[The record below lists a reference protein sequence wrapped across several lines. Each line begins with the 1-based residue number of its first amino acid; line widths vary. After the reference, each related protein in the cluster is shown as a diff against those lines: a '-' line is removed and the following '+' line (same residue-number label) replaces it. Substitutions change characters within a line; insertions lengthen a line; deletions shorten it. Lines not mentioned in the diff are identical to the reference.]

1 MKKIFELKEQQIKII
16 QQVMNEKPECNTEA
30 AALRYIIESYDYE
43 KSEAERITK
52 IVLTSMEK
60 ILSERLDRLEYAVK
74 ETEKNSHILIDVINT
89 ILFQMNINH
98 LVSPGAIEHDVITE
112 SKKIHEK
119 SLRKKK
125 QYKDNKREK

>member
-1 MKKIFELKEQQIKII
+1 MKYWKKRLKLSKRTVKEEGAINSTLKIKRENEKIFELKEQQIKII

-60 ILSERLDRLEYAVK
+60 SYRKDWTAWNMR
-74 ETEKNSHILIDVINT
+74 
-89 ILFQMNINH
+89 
-98 LVSPGAIEHDVITE
+98 
-112 SKKIHEK
+112 
-119 SLRKKK
+119 LRKRKK
-125 QYKDNKREK
+125 

>member
-52 IVLTSMEK
+52 IVLTSME
-60 ILSERLDRLEYAVK
+60 
-74 ETEKNSHILIDVINT
+74 TEKNSHILIDVINT
-89 ILFQMNINH
+89 ILFKMNINH

>member
-52 IVLTSMEK
+52 KSYRKDWTAWNM
-60 ILSERLDRLEYAVK
+60 RLRK
-74 ETEKNSHILIDVINT
+74 R
-89 ILFQMNINH
+89 
-98 LVSPGAIEHDVITE
+98 
-112 SKKIHEK
+112 KKIVTY
-119 SLRKKK
+119 LLM
-125 QYKDNKREK
+125 